1 VEPGA
6 LELSGSLKTIIMSK
20 HSLEEDLKP
29 KSVFVEDAEAAQADL
44 GSYSRNINARY
55 DQVTLIAEEYV

>member
-1 VEPGA
+1 
-6 LELSGSLKTIIMSK
+6 MSK

-44 GSYSRNINARY
+44 GSYSRNVNARY
-55 DQVTLIAEEYV
+55 DQVTSIVGEYWYV